1 MKWFIVLIVLLTCT
15 GKPVSSSCDIEVSPP
30 KVVVRFGEPFSL
42 NCSSTSNQIDSMGW
56 EAIYGTGTGLREGV
70 SSVALKIDS
79 VKDWD
84 IAPQCFVNLRNDQQC
99 SQVRQFTVYKMPD
112 GAFISQPNP
121 MGPMVEGET
130 YRMHCDIV
138 NVAPIRNLSVAWH
151 IGNSII
157 HNDSFNNPTKFPVNT
172 LSVLNLT
179 AQRGYNGAQVWCE
192 AKLLFSPPIKSLPVI
207 QSKLHKLIVLY
218 SPVFA
223 KPENET
229 LELTAQSKIILN
241 CTATG
246 NPMPVYSWGFA
257 HPMQL
262 TEKNPNDSQPILT
275 PSIQLP
281 GTYNCT
287 VSNTQGSSTKYFTV
301 NEPPSNHTTFAA
313 VVGGFVFL
321 GAGIFIC
328 GLLFVRPDGSFSFSK
343 AGYL

>member
-121 MGPMVEGET
+121 MGPM
-130 YRMHCDIV
+130 
-138 NVAPIRNLSVAWH
+138 
-151 IGNSII
+151 
-157 HNDSFNNPTKFPVNT
+157 
-172 LSVLNLT
+172 
-179 AQRGYNGAQVWCE
+179 
-192 AKLLFSPPIKSLPVI
+192 
-207 QSKLHKLIVLY
+207 SKLHKLIVLY